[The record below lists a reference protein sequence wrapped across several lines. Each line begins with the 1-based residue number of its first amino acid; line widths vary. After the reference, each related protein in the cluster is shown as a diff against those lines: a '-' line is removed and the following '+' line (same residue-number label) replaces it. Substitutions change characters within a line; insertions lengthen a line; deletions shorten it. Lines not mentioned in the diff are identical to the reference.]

1 MEEAPITVL
10 ISDGRGKALEGLK
23 KSHMA
28 VARSEVTEL
37 ALSLLDRIPEFGLS
51 RAWPVVEAAARG
63 CDLMWLEEDLL
74 FQSIPSVST
83 FEGWLRVE
91 NVYF

>member
-1 MEEAPITVL
+1 MEEAPIIVL
-10 ISDGRGKALEGLK
+10 ISDGRGEALEGLK
-23 KSHMA
+23 KSRVA

-37 ALSLLDRIPEFGLS
+37 ALSLLDRIPGLGVS

-74 FQSIPSVST
+74 FKVS
-83 FEGWLRVE
+83 LL
-91 NVYF
+91 